1 VELGSIPEARERI
14 AFGGHAAAGARQ
26 CLGLA
31 VSGEEAMNRTLLCA
45 FAVSFAVAMAA
56 GVSPGVLA
64 ADDEVK
70 PVAPP
75 ANMVGKWRVEV
86 KEGKASRTSVYH
98 FKKDGTVEVDVCTE
112 TPDRKSTVL
121 VKRAIIK
128 VEQDRITFVE
138 ISHAGENGV
147 EETLPAERRKPRR
160 SQTEVKGD
168 ELRLTEVDENGKP
181 LPDRQPSVLKRVKE

>member
-1 VELGSIPEARERI
+1 VELGSRPEGDERI
-14 AFGGHAAAGARQ
+14 AIGGRAAAGARQ
-26 CLGLA
+26 RWGFA
-31 VSGEEAMNRTLLCA
+31 VSGEETMNRTLLCGLILSLA
-45 FAVSFAVAMAA
+45 TGLAA
-56 GVSPGVLA
+56 GCDSSA
-64 ADDEVK
+64 SDDEVK

-98 FKKDGTVEVDVCTE
+98 FKKDGSIEVDVRTE

-138 ISHAGENGV
+138 TSHTGEDGM
-147 EETLPAERRKPRR
+147 EITLPAERRKPRR

-168 ELRLTEVDENGKP
+168 ELRLTGVDENGMP
-181 LPDRQPSVLKRVKE
+181 LPDRKPSVLKRVKE